1 MQTAIWGQT
10 YKMEPITI
18 SAAVA
23 AGTAAFNTIKN
34 MIAAGRDLESCIND
48 VSRWMK
54 AASDIDQADKRA
66 KNPSVFKKLQGA
78 DTVQQ
83 EAIQVFAAKKK
94 MEQQRAELKQYL
106 QMTYGPQAWADLIQ
120 LEGRIR
126 KERQE
131 MIYKQQEARQK
142 LIEVLEAIVLGTLTA
157 LALGWIFW
165 MAFAR
170 G

>member
-1 MQTAIWGQT
+1 MQTVDWGQT

-94 MEQQRAELKQYL
+94 NGTATRRAEAI
-106 QMTYGPQAWADLIQ
+106 PANDLRAAG
-120 LEGRIR
+120 LGRSDP
-126 KERQE
+126 
-131 MIYKQQEARQK
+131 A
-142 LIEVLEAIVLGTLTA
+142 
-157 LALGWIFW
+157 
-165 MAFAR
+165 
-170 G
+170 